1 MTGRANGGSKNEDSK
16 DETVAASAPVIS
28 NPDSLEVSPGFAHEK
43 LEGWVPALASEEEVR
58 QALEKAF
65 DYRGD
70 VTITRKDGSKI
81 EGYIFDR
88 RTGKTLADSAVRL
101 FPKDADTKVSVPYS
115 DIAALAFTGR
125 DTAAGKS
132 FEAWVRKYWEKKQAG
147 EKNIGIQPEPLT

>member
-70 VTITRKDGSKI
+70 VSITRKDGSKI